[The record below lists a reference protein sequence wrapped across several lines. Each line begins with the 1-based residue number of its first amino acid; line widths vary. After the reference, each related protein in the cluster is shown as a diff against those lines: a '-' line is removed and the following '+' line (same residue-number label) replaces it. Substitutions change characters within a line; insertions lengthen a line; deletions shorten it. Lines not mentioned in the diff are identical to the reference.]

1 MCGWQSTPCYTCFQI
16 QRGIWAIWVSVFF
29 GSALKPADKQEAL
42 QETQNIATATQQAC
56 EENTGVIRKALRYFK
71 GSATQLEGATETALK
86 IGGLFGI

>member
-1 MCGWQSTPCYTCFQI
+1 VWLAVNALLHLFPDTAGHLGYL
-16 QRGIWAIWVSVFF
+16 GISFF